1 MKDLIS
7 KIMTTNLKYYLGGVF
22 ILIIAMIYMG
32 FETTA
37 IQVETS
43 EVRNGEFI
51 IDVVTVGEIKAHKST
66 VVTAPSNIRGSL
78 QIVEIVPE
86 GTQVKKGDF
95 LLRFDIASLESDL
108 IQREDDLANQQLQR
122 EETVSSQKAAM
133 AQMEANFEIQ
143 KYNYEQAKIRY
154 ELMKFEPEIKQKQQ
168 QIDMMK
174 AELNLKEVEEE
185 IKQQKIRD
193 ANDLRRLD
201 SRIGRM
207 QDYVDD
213 LRKQIESATIIA
225 PSEGL
230 VVYKKRFSSSGEEK
244 IKVGDNVFRRMDL
257 IEIPDLSL
265 MQVETSVNEV
275 DISKLRRGQ
284 EVIITL
290 DAHEGNY
297 YGTITNIAR
306 LARSEYGAS
315 TVKVFDVEVTINNTD
330 ESLKPGMSSTCQIIT
345 DKVTDVV
352 FVPLQSV
359 FEEEGE
365 TFVYLADNGDY
376 KRTVIQTDQKNSDFI
391 IVSTGVEP
399 GQFVALRD
407 PYSALEELGTEV
419 KDKPTS
425 TKAKAVKA
433 NQGMNPNMMR
443 MMRGRH

>member
-1 MKDLIS
+1 MKDLII
-7 KIMTTNLKYYLGGVF
+7 KIVTTNLKYYVGGAFV
-22 ILIIAMIYMG
+22 IVIAMIYMG

-43 EVRNGEFI
+43 EVKNGEFI
-51 IDVVTVGEIKAHKST
+51 IDVVTVGEVKAHKST
-66 VVTAPSNIRGSL
+66 IVTAPSNIRGSL

-95 LLRFDIASLESDL
+95 LLRFDIAALESDL
-108 IQREDDLANQQLQR
+108 IKREDDLSNYKLQR
-122 EETVSSQKAAM
+122 EETVASQKAAM

-143 KYNYEQAKIRY
+143 KYNHEQAQIRY

-168 QIDMMK
+168 KIDMMK
-174 AELNLKEVEEE
+174 AELNMQEVEEG

-193 ANDLRRLD
+193 VNSLRRTD
-201 SRIGRM
+201 YRISRM
-207 QDYVDD
+207 QDYADD
-213 LRKQIESATIIA
+213 LKEQIASATITA
-225 PSEGL
+225 PSDGL
-230 VVYKKRFSSSGEEK
+230 VVYKKRHSSSGEEK
-244 IKVGDNVFRRMDL
+244 IKVGDSVYRRMDL

-290 DAHEGNY
+290 DAHEGDY
-297 YGTITNIAR
+297 YGTITKIAR
-306 LARSEYGAS
+306 LARSEYGAA
-315 TVKVFDVEVTINNTD
+315 TVKVFDLEVTINNSD
-330 ESLKPGMSSTCQIIT
+330 ESLKPGMSATCQVIT
-345 DKVTDVV
+345 DKMMDVT
-352 FVPLQSV
+352 FVPIQSV

-365 TFVYLADNGDY
+365 TFVYLADNGGY
-376 KRTVIQTDQKNSDFI
+376 NKTTVKTEQKNSDFI
-391 IVSTGVEP
+391 IVSEGLEQ

-407 PYSALEELGTEV
+407 PYSALQELGTEI

-425 TKAKAVKA
+425 TRGKAVKA
-433 NQGMNPNMMR
+433 NQGANPNMMR